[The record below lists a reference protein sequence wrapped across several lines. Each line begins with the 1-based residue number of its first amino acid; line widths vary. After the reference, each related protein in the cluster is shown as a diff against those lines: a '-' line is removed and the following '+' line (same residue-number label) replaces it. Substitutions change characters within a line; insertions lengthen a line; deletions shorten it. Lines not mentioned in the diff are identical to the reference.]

1 MEEEMMM
8 KKESKKL
15 CVTLKKV
22 MGRIIMALMIICG
35 IGMMETDNVHAKEKT
50 YSSYKE
56 VLRDYVKDNVMAN
69 YCHYAYKKVRTKSGT
84 QKALFVARGGCTKDA
99 TTTEVF
105 IKKGKK
111 VIPLKIVNKKGD
123 TVSGCIESVSKN
135 GKYMM
140 IEAGRSTG
148 FFVCKYKNG
157 KYVVFKEYWISGS
170 EAYKKRDSVKEQW
183 IKKYKMVDD
192 IDWKIKEKKNKNY

>member
-1 MEEEMMM
+1 MKM

-15 CVTLKKV
+15 WKTFKNV
-22 MGRIIMALMIICG
+22 MGRIIMAVMIICG
-35 IGMMETDNVHAKEKT
+35 IGMMGAENVQAKEKT
-50 YSSYKE
+50 YSSYKA
-56 VLRDYVKDNVMAN
+56 VLRDYVNDNIMAN
-69 YCHYAYKKVRTKSGT
+69 YCHYAYKKVRTKYGT

-123 TVSGCIESVSKN
+123 TVSGCIESISKN

-140 IEAGRSTG
+140 IESGRSIG

-157 KYVVFKEYWISGS
+157 KYVVIKEYWISGL
-170 EAYKKRDSVKEQW
+170 EAYNKRESVKEQW
-183 IKKYKMVDD
+183 IKKYKIVDEL
-192 IDWKIKEKKNKNY
+192 DWKEKEKKNKNY